1 MVSLPPYSTAQLRG
15 SPPAVPTLGKRSI
28 QKNTSC
34 CLLAPCLELEAPPTA
49 QSKVCFTVPVCSLL
63 WRLVEPE
70 NNKNI
75 GDYFCFRVSRS
86 WAQTTHLE
94 TVRTRRIITYIW
106 ARILLRTQAIWLA
119 LDDPLQGAP
128 FPQQCSP
135 THLLR
140 VPRGAL
146 VPPAPWVML
155 EFLLAVMVISA
166 LCKPRALQ
174 RHGL

>member
-1 MVSLPPYSTAQLRG
+1 MVSM
-15 SPPAVPTLGKRSI
+15 
-28 QKNTSC
+28 
-34 CLLAPCLELEAPPTA
+34 
-49 QSKVCFTVPVCSLL
+49 
-63 WRLVEPE
+63 
-70 NNKNI
+70 
-75 GDYFCFRVSRS
+75 S
-86 WAQTTHLE
+86 WAQTTYLE
-94 TVRTRRIITYIW
+94 TVRVMRIITYIW
-106 ARILLRTQAIWLA
+106 ARILPKTQAIWLV
-119 LDDPLQGAP
+119 LDNPSSEP
-128 FPQQCSP
+128 HFPSKCSP